1 MGHLLR
7 KIRRIVK
14 FIQRENLHRLLLIL
28 FILVLVGS
36 LGIAAVEPEMS
47 WNNALWYSF
56 VTITTVGYGDFS
68 PVTAGG
74 RVVGII
80 IMIFGIGIL
89 GLFTANIAS
98 IFVAK
103 KMKED
108 RGMHSFEFENH
119 IILCEWNYRARD
131 IIYELRMDQRLDST
145 LIILIAEIEAKP
157 IDDENLYFIQGGVTE
172 ENLKRANIQRAK
184 TVVILGDD
192 KLEANSRDAKAVL
205 TTLTVE
211 TINPDV
217 YTIVEL
223 VNEANVQHCE
233 RANANEIIVGSE
245 FSSKLI
251 SRAARDHGISKVLSE
266 LLSSR
271 FGNDLYKIPV
281 PASMQDKKFID
292 VFTEMKRSN
301 RSTILAVQK
310 TREGEVI
317 SNPPVDYRL
326 AADDYLIIISDKK
339 PSSSR

>member
-1 MGHLLR
+1 
-7 KIRRIVK
+7 
-14 FIQRENLHRLLLIL
+14 
-28 FILVLVGS
+28 
-36 LGIAAVEPEMS
+36 MS

-74 RVVGII
+74 RVMGIV
-80 IMIFGIGIL
+80 IMVFGIGIL

-119 IILCEWNYRARD
+119 IIICEWNHRARD
-131 IIYELRMDQRLDST
+131 IIKELRMDQRLDTT

-157 IDDENLYFIQGGVTE
+157 LDDDNLYFIQGGVTE
-172 ENLKRANIQRAK
+172 ENLKRANLQKAK

-192 KLEANSRDAKAVL
+192 NLEANARDAKAVL

-217 YTIVEL
+217 YSIVEL

-271 FGNDLYKIPV
+271 VGNDLYKIPV
-281 PASMQDKKFID
+281 PSSIQGQKFID
-292 VFTEMKRSN
+292 VFTEMKRSQG
-301 RSTILAVQK
+301 STILAVQK
-310 TREGEVI
+310 DREGEVI
-317 SNPPVDYRL
+317 SNPPVDYRV
-326 AADDYLIIISDKK
+326 APNDYLILISGKK
-339 PSSSR
+339 PPSSN

>member
-1 MGHLLR
+1 MGHLLS
-7 KIRRIVK
+7 KIRRIVQ
-14 FIQRENLHRLLLIL
+14 FIQRENLHRLILIL
-28 FILVLVGS
+28 FILVLIGS
-36 LGIAAVEPEMS
+36 LGITILEPDMS

-68 PVTAGG
+68 PATAGG
-74 RVVGII
+74 RIVGII

-98 IFVAK
+98 IFVTK

-108 RGMHSFEFENH
+108 RGMHSFDFENH
-119 IILCEWNYRARD
+119 IILCEWNDRTRD
-131 IIYELRMDQRLDST
+131 IVHELRLDPRLDTT

-172 ENLKRANIQRAK
+172 ENLKRANLQKAK
-184 TVVILGDD
+184 TVVVLGDD
-192 KLEANSRDAKAVL
+192 NLKANARDAKAIL
-205 TTLTVE
+205 TTLTIE

-217 YTIVEL
+217 YSIVEL
-223 VNEANVQHCE
+223 ANEANVQHCE

-281 PASMQDKKFID
+281 PPSMQDKNFLD

-301 RSTILAVQK
+301 RSTILAIQK
-310 TREGEVI
+310 GREGEVI
-317 SNPPVDYRL
+317 SNPSVDYRV
-326 AADDYLIIISDKK
+326 AASDYLIIVSDTK
-339 PSSSR
+339 PPS

>member
-1 MGHLLR
+1 MGPILR
-7 KIRRIVK
+7 KIRRIVQ
-14 FIQRENLHRLLLIL
+14 FVQREHLHRLILIL
-28 FILVLVGS
+28 FVLVLIGS
-36 LGIAAVEPEMS
+36 LGITILEPNMS
-47 WNNALWYSF
+47 WYNALWYSF

-68 PVTAGG
+68 PTTAGG

-98 IFVAK
+98 IFVTN

-119 IILCEWNYRARD
+119 IILCEWNHRTRD
-131 IIYELRMDQRLDST
+131 IVNELRMDQRSETT

-172 ENLKRANIQRAK
+172 DNLKRANLQKAK

-192 KLEANSRDAKAVL
+192 NLDANARDAKAVL

-211 TINPDV
+211 TINPVV
-217 YTIVEL
+217 YSIVEL
-223 VNEANVQHCE
+223 ANEANVQHCE
-233 RANANEIIVGSE
+233 RANANEIIVGSK

-281 PASMQDKKFID
+281 PASMQGRNFID

-301 RSTILAVQK
+301 HSTILAIQK
-310 TREGEVI
+310 DLEGEVI
-317 SNPPVDYRL
+317 SNPPVDYRV
-326 AADDYLIIISDKK
+326 AAKDHLIVISDKE
-339 PSSSR
+339 PTSSL

>member
-7 KIRRIVK
+7 KIRRNVQ
-14 FIQRENLHRLLLIL
+14 FIQRENLHRLILIL
-28 FILVLVGS
+28 LFLVLIGS
-36 LGIAAVEPEMS
+36 LGITILEPDMS
-47 WNNALWYSF
+47 WHNALWYSF

-68 PVTAGG
+68 PATAGG

-108 RGMHSFEFENH
+108 RGMNSFDFENH
-119 IILCEWNYRARD
+119 IILCEWNHRTRS
-131 IIYELRMDQRLDST
+131 IVRELRMDQRLDTT
-145 LIILIAEIEAKP
+145 LIILIADIDAKP

-172 ENLKRANIQRAK
+172 ENLKRANLQKAR

-192 KLEANSRDAKAVL
+192 NLESNARDAKAVL

-217 YTIVEL
+217 YSIVEL
-223 VNEANVQHCE
+223 ANEANVQHCE
-233 RANANEIIVGSE
+233 RANADEIIVGSE

-266 LLSSR
+266 VLSSR

-281 PASMQDKKFID
+281 PSSMQGKQFID
-292 VFTEMKRSN
+292 AFTEMKRSN
-301 RSTILAVQK
+301 RSTILAIQK
-310 TREGEVI
+310 DTEGKVI
-317 SNPPVDYRL
+317 SNPPVDYRI
-326 AADDYLIIISDKK
+326 AAGDYLIVISDKK
-339 PSSSR
+339 PSSSH